1 MSTLAGWRARLCAD
15 VEDAEAQDMLR
26 ISPHGCY
33 EWLLRMASALLLGFE
48 SDLSTYYSDCWC
60 AGILPRLVVRAGVS
74 GFDDSIGRTMLHVFA
89 CLEIEPHKLTQ

>member
-1 MSTLAGWRARLCAD
+1 
-15 VEDAEAQDMLR
+15 MLR

-74 GFDDSIGRTMLHVFA
+74 GFDGAFIALVVLCYMYSRAWKLSLISSHSDRTL
-89 CLEIEPHKLTQ
+89 PPTKD